1 MLLTEQNV
9 QQVIL
14 KGSQDKAVFVYFF
27 ADAPECQAATKAV
40 KAAIPEGSPYITL
53 AEADVGGAV
62 GQAIA
67 MQLGLRAVPA
77 IIVFS
82 KGQPVDALQGDE
94 VATGLQGLITKYMP
108 SQCEILLSEAADLEK
123 KGDLQGAMAK
133 ASEALKAD
141 PKSTAAKFRLA
152 SLCIRTRNLERA
164 RELLSGCG
172 RTETESQDYKDLM
185 SALTIAE
192 QAADSPEL
200 RKLREDHEKNPGDK
214 GITIKYAAALSSSGK
229 HRDALEMLFALLK
242 QNSADP
248 DVKKTF
254 IDILNTLGGDPL
266 QKEFRRKL
274 YALMY

>member
-27 ADAPECQAATKAV
+27 ANSPECDAATKAI
-40 KAAIPEGSPYITL
+40 KAAIPDDSPYITL
-53 AEADVGGAV
+53 AEADVTQAV

-77 IIVFS
+77 VIVFS

-94 VATGLQGLITKYMP
+94 CVSGLQTLITKYMP
-108 SQCEILLSEAADLEK
+108 SQCQLLLRDAEDLEQ
-123 KGDLQGAMAK
+123 KGDLQGAVAK
-133 ASEALKAD
+133 ASDALKAD
-141 PKSTAAKFRLA
+141 EKSTKAKFKLA
-152 SLCIRTRNLERA
+152 ALCIKTKNLERA
-164 RELLSGCG
+164 RSVLETCG

-185 SALTIAE
+185 SALTLAE
-192 QAADSPEL
+192 QSASSPEL
-200 RKLREDHEKNPGDK
+200 LKLKEEHEKEPDNKD
-214 GITIKYAAALSSSGK
+214 IAVKYAAALSSCGK
-229 HRDALEMLFALLK
+229 HREALEMLFALLK
-242 QNSADP
+242 KNSADAEI
-248 DVKKTF
+248 KKTF

-266 QKEFRRKL
+266 QKEFRRKF

>member
-27 ADAPECQAATKAV
+27 ADAPECQAATKAL

-77 IIVFS
+77 VIVFV

-94 VATGLQGLITKYMP
+94 CVSGLDALIKKYSP
-108 SQCEILLSEAADLEK
+108 SQSEILLKEAAELEK

-133 ASEALKAD
+133 ASEAYKAD
-141 PKSTAAKFRLA
+141 GKSTAAKFTLA
-152 SLCIRTRNLERA
+152 SLCIKTKNLERA
-164 RELLSGCG
+164 KELLATCG

-185 SALTIAE
+185 SALTLAE

-200 RKLREDHEKNPGDK
+200 RKLREDHEKDPGNKD
-214 GITIKYAAALSSSGK
+214 ITIKYAAALSASSK
-229 HRDALEMLFALLK
+229 HRDALELLFALLR
-242 QNSADP
+242 QNSADA

-266 QKEFRRKL
+266 QKEYRRKL